1 MALACSGQTWL
12 TVSSPLLKIS
22 FYNMEWTNMEWS
34 NVVVIFLIALFVAAL
49 GFYLWNYR
57 LSKQEAALKPSKDK
71 NPLLLQAYERLTLF
85 TERIKLENLISR
97 LYVNGMSAR
106 DMQGALQLT
115 IKEEF
120 DHNITQQIYVNP
132 DIWTAIS
139 KMKEQNLY
147 IINQLAAMLPANA
160 NAMDLNKR
168 IIDLIINNP
177 QSTMNTLVLEALQ
190 FEAKK
195 LL

>member
-1 MALACSGQTWL
+1 
-12 TVSSPLLKIS
+12 
-22 FYNMEWTNMEWS
+22 MEWS
-34 NVVVIFLIALFVAAL
+34 NVVIIFLIALFVAAL

-57 LSKQEAALKPSKDK
+57 LAKQDAAQKPSKDK
-71 NPLLLQAYERLTLF
+71 NPLQLQAYERLTLF

-106 DMQGALQLT
+106 DMQGALQLAV
-115 IKEEF
+115 KEEF
-120 DHNITQQIYVNP
+120 EHNITQQIYVNP
-132 DIWTAIS
+132 DIWTAVS
-139 KMKEQNLY
+139 KMKDQNLY

-168 IIDLIINNP
+168 ILELVMNNP
-177 QSTMNTLVLEALQ
+177 QSTMNNLVLEALQ

>member
-1 MALACSGQTWL
+1 
-12 TVSSPLLKIS
+12 
-22 FYNMEWTNMEWS
+22 MEWS

-57 LSKQEAALKPSKDK
+57 LAKQDALHKTPKDK
-71 NPLLLQAYERLTLF
+71 NPLQLQAYERLTLF

-115 IKEEF
+115 IKDEF

-132 DIWTAIS
+132 DIWTAVS
-139 KMKEQNLY
+139 KMKDQNLY

-168 IIDLIINNP
+168 ILDLVMSNP
-177 QSTMNTLVLEALQ
+177 QSTMNNLVLEALQ

>member
-1 MALACSGQTWL
+1 MDWTII
-12 TVSSPLLKIS
+12 VIS
-22 FYNMEWTNMEWS
+22 F
-34 NVVVIFLIALFVAAL
+34 LCALFLSAI

-57 LSKQEAALKPSKDK
+57 MAKQEVLKPAAKVKDHT
-71 NPLLLQAYERLTLF
+71 LQLQAYERLALF
-85 TERIKLENLISR
+85 TERVKLENIISR

-106 DMQGALQLT
+106 DMQQALQHS
-115 IKEEF
+115 IRDEYE
-120 DHNITQQIYVNP
+120 HNITQQIYVNP
-132 DIWTAIS
+132 EIWTAVT

-147 IINQLAAMLPANA
+147 IINQLGAMLPANA

-168 IIDLIINNP
+168 ILDLVMNNP
-177 QSTMNTLVLEALQ
+177 QATMNNLVLEALQ